1 MRAVVVVV
9 SDVLD
14 QHLLEMSA
22 PEDENPISALSADGA
37 HESLGEC
44 VRSWRSN
51 GRLDDSDALDTEHLV
66 ETGCE
71 LRVSVPDE
79 ELD

>member
-44 VRSWRSN
+44 VRSWRIDRAS
-51 GRLDDSDALDTEHLV
+51 
-66 ETGCE
+66 
-71 LRVSVPDE
+71 
-79 ELD
+79 